1 MTMRIIRT
9 YSELMMIPTYLE
21 RFDYLNLV
29 GKVGD
34 ITFGD
39 KRYLNQI
46 LYKTGRWLSLRDK
59 ILIRDNGCD
68 LGMPGREVYSRA
80 TIHHMDPITIDDV
93 LNNHPKVFNPE
104 NLITTADITHKA
116 IHYGDSNLLMKDPI
130 IRREYDTCPWKH

>member
-93 LNNHPKVFNPE
+93 LNNHPKVFDPE

>member
-1 MTMRIIRT
+1 
-9 YSELMMIPTYLE
+9 MMIPTYLE

-80 TIHHMDPITIDDV
+80 TIHHMDPITVDDV
-93 LNNHPKVFNPE
+93 LNNHPKVFDPE

>member
-1 MTMRIIRT
+1 
-9 YSELMMIPTYLE
+9 MIPTYLE

-93 LNNHPKVFNPE
+93 LNNHPKVFDPE